1 MYKVGFPKQ
10 EIDTPMLLIDLPKLD
25 HNIEKMAVFADNAG
39 VSLRPHM
46 KTHKCPII
54 SQKQIAAG
62 AIGVTCQKLGEAE
75 VAAKSGISDILI
87 TNQIV
92 GQRKIDRLVKLAKGA
107 DVKILV
113 DNRQNVVELSKAA
126 YEKGIKLGVLV
137 EVDIGMGRCG
147 VQPGKQALEL
157 ARFIHARKSLEF
169 GGLEG
174 YEGHTC
180 MIPNLKEREMRT
192 LEAMQLLVSTKELV
206 EAAGLE
212 VKTVTGGST
221 GTYKITGSYPGIT
234 EIEPGSYAT
243 MDKKYAGV
251 QGVDFEHAL
260 TILATV
266 ISRPREGVAII
277 DAGLK
282 AVTTDFGTPQVISC
296 KGAVLDGSLSEE
308 HGKLLLAGDANNL
321 QIGDKVELLP
331 SHGCTTINL
340 YDQFVVTKGDEVQA
354 VWEIEGRGKFL

>member
-1 MYKVGFPKQ
+1 
-10 EIDTPMLLIDLPKLD
+10 
-25 HNIEKMAVFADNAG
+25 
-39 VSLRPHM
+39 
-46 KTHKCPII
+46 
-54 SQKQIAAG
+54 
-62 AIGVTCQKLGEAE
+62 
-75 VAAKSGISDILI
+75 
-87 TNQIV
+87 
-92 GQRKIDRLVKLAKGA
+92 
-107 DVKILV
+107 
-113 DNRQNVVELSKAA
+113 
-126 YEKGIKLGVLV
+126 
-137 EVDIGMGRCG
+137 
-147 VQPGKQALEL
+147 
-157 ARFIHARKSLEF
+157 
-169 GGLEG
+169 
-174 YEGHTC
+174 

-212 VKTVTGGST
+212 VETVTGGST

-277 DAGLK
+277 DTGLK
-282 AVTTDFGTPQVISC
+282 AMTTDFGTPEVISC

-308 HGKLLLAGDANNL
+308 HGKLLLAGNANEL

-331 SHGCTTINL
+331 SNGCTTINL
-340 YDQFVVTKGDEVQA
+340 YDQFVVTEGDEVQA